1 MRKTRKT
8 AGYKT
13 EPHPYIPGAIMLANK
28 PNGECIYLTENGC
41 SIHDNAPSM
50 CRVADC
56 RSIALKYNFETARK
70 LHAINKI
77 DIRIWDQGRKLLDE
91 ITSQEKNNG

>member
-1 MRKTRKT
+1 
-8 AGYKT
+8 
-13 EPHPYIPGAIMLANK
+13 MLANK

-56 RSIALKYNFETARK
+56 RSISLKYNFETARK